1 MASSVSMLDADRVCS
16 SDRGVVSHLSMP
28 PLVLMLSASNLFL
41 SLPFSSFSLHIFVK
55 LKSHPPMTLSPHILG
70 WNGSSVTLVKP
81 CRWSE
86 EDPVVCCC
94 CSFLFPPLTSQATC
108 FTDGKTAK
116 DRLDARKETMDCV
129 NQPTF
134 YLLLRCKK
142 KKKSFLFRNT
152 HVAKLFS
159 LILSIADLQC
169 YVSLRGAAEW
179 FSYSYID
186 VLLSRFFFM
195 ISITRY
201 WI

>member
-1 MASSVSMLDADRVCS
+1 MIDPCLPGAWQVRGELAHIQRQGHINHDQEIYCVKLASSVSMLDADRVCS

-70 WNGSSVTLVKP
+70 WNGSAVTLVKP

-142 KKKSFLFRNT
+142 KKKKKKLSF
-152 HVAKLFS
+152 
-159 LILSIADLQC
+159 
-169 YVSLRGAAEW
+169 
-179 FSYSYID
+179 
-186 VLLSRFFFM
+186 
-195 ISITRY
+195 
-201 WI
+201 